1 MKDPEIRKS
10 FDQIEPRTGA
20 KERMYQNIMKKAENS
35 EMNERSE
42 QLQKAKKTTVIPM
55 RFIRI
60 AVPAVACLCIAVFGI
75 MRLMPTDPSIST
87 PEPPLDLYTPYET
100 VESAEDFQKI
110 GISIDAPDGA
120 ENIAYAVI
128 DGNIANIDFSLG
140 ENNYFVRA
148 SGQSGDFSGVSGD
161 VLSSDQLDSKTNAV
175 LYQIDC
181 APDVFWKVSWTDGRI
196 HYFLSNTDGASADE
210 VKAVALL
217 LIAQT
222 QS

>member
-1 MKDPEIRKS
+1 MKEPEIREY
-10 FDQIEPRTGA
+10 FDPIEPRAGA
-20 KERMYQNIMKKAENS
+20 KERMYQNIMKKVDSAEVK
-35 EMNERSE
+35 EKTE
-42 QLQKAKKTTVIPM
+42 QSQEAKKSTVIPM

-75 MRLMPTDPSIST
+75 MHLMPVA
-87 PEPPLDLYTPYET
+87 PPVSSAPPIDLYTPYET
-100 VESAEDFQKI
+100 VESAEDFKKI

-120 ENIAYAVI
+120 ENIGYAVI

-140 ENNYFVRA
+140 GNNYFIRA

-161 VLSSDQLDSKTNAV
+161 VLSSEQLDSKTNAV
-175 LYQIDC
+175 LHQIDC
-181 APDVFWKVSWTDGRI
+181 VPDVFWKVSWTDGKI
-196 HYFLSNTDGASADE
+196 NYFLSNTDGASADE
-210 VKAVALL
+210 IKAVALL